1 VKLIIKKIY
10 SSLSFSHIHKNY
22 YLLCDLDLTS
32 ISLTFAST
40 YFPGKDLADVFK
52 LLAFVADDVTFAVRL
67 FKGVFA
73 LEGVEDD
80 DEAPIDTSF
89 FKDGV
94 VARDLE
100 DADGTRG
107 VEVDDDEVF
116 DGVFG
121 TEEEAILVL
130 VAEEV
135 STIVLPLATNNSDSN
150 SSSVAFV
157 SI

>member
-1 VKLIIKKIY
+1 MKLIIKKIH

-52 LLAFVADDVTFAVRL
+52 LLAFVADDVAFAVRL

-80 DEAPIDTSF
+80 DDEAPIDTSF
-89 FKDGV
+89 FKEGV

-107 VEVDDDEVF
+107 VEVDDDEDF
-116 DGVFG
+116 DGVLG
-121 TEEEAILVL
+121 TEEAALVV

-135 STIVLPLATNNSDSN
+135 STIVLPLATSNSDSN

>member
-1 VKLIIKKIY
+1 
-10 SSLSFSHIHKNY
+10 
-22 YLLCDLDLTS
+22 LDLTS

-40 YFPGKDLADVFK
+40 YFPGKDLADVLILF
-52 LLAFVADDVTFAVRL
+52 AFVADDVAFAVRL
-67 FKGVFA
+67 FNGVFA
-73 LEGVEDD
+73 LEGVEDDDD

-89 FKDGV
+89 FKEGV

-116 DGVFG
+116 DGVLG
-121 TEEEAILVL
+121 TKEAALVV